1 MVRIPFRLRKGF
13 ILLVISTIVDLPR
26 RGHLF
31 LGFILLVISTIV
43 DITAHSPSLPGFIL
57 LVISTIVDD
66 NRAYFLFRVLSS

>member
-13 ILLVISTIVDLPR
+13 ILLVISTIVDQTSYNA
-26 RGHLF
+26 F
-31 LGFILLVISTIV
+31 ANGFILLVISTIV